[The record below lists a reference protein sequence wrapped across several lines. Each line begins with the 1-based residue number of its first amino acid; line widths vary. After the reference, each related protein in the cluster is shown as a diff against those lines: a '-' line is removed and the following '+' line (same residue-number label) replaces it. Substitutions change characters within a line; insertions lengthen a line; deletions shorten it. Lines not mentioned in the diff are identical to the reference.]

1 MSLFL
6 VQLGDLA
13 EQLKHRSVVY
23 PAVSQRIELGY
34 ELQPVRQGRKQFLLT
49 GDGVDLLFTR

>member
-23 PAVSQRIELGY
+23 PAVSQRIELVY
-34 ELQPVRQGRKQFLLT
+34 ELQPVRQDRKQFSLT
-49 GDGVDLLFTR
+49 GDGVDFKFTP